1 MAIDRDAEF
10 APVKNANET
19 NGKTNVDS
27 PATAVTLASSQYAAW
42 LAAAGVKVS
51 VPAKAHIEIS
61 PLFAATKEQFLAKWD
76 KRVKEV
82 SGDYYLEG

>member
-10 APVKNANET
+10 APVKNSTET
-19 NGKTNVDS
+19 NGKANVDS
-27 PATAVTLASSQYAAW
+27 PATAVALASAQYAAW
-42 LAAAGVKVS
+42 FTAAGVKVTL
-51 VPAKAHIEIS
+51 PAKASIEIS

-76 KRVKEV
+76 KRLAEI

>member
-19 NGKTNVDS
+19 GGKANVDS
-27 PATAVTLASSQYAAW
+27 PATAIALANTLYRSW
-42 LAAAGVKVS
+42 FAAAGVKLTL
-51 VPAKAHIEIS
+51 PATARIEVS

-76 KRVKEV
+76 KRVSEL